1 MIDISSV
8 KRIKIKD
15 EIYAKNQQSS
25 NHLEYV
31 DILLSCVR
39 YFISCVKLINA
50 KQLAIIQICTAKAYW
65 WEFKMSSAKIYNIKN
80 LK

>member
-15 EIYAKNQQSS
+15 KIYAKNQQSS
-25 NHLEYV
+25 SHLEYV

-39 YFISCVKLINA
+39 YSITCVKLINA
-50 KQLAIIQICTAKAYW
+50 KQLAIIQICTAKAY
-65 WEFKMSSAKIYNIKN
+65 
-80 LK
+80 